1 MIFYG
6 VGMTYF
12 LCGVATALLVLAVP
26 LAILAWIVERKT
38 KERRDELERQRDEL
52 EGK

>member
-26 LAILAWIVERKT
+26 LAIVAWILERKT
-38 KERRDELERQRDEL
+38 KAMRDEWEREQE
-52 EGK
+52 EK

>member
-26 LAILAWIVERKT
+26 LAIVAWIVERKK
-38 KERRDELERQRDEL
+38 KEMWDEWERKQED
-52 EGK
+52 K